1 MLVKLRRLGELSF
14 TCLFRTEDIFVNFN
28 LIDRVLR
35 QALHT
40 KVMPTVPHTSR
51 ILQLDVVVAHLAHE
65 QSEGRSENLL
75 NSELR
80 GLPIS

>member
-1 MLVKLRRLGELSF
+1 M
-14 TCLFRTEDIFVNFN
+14 NFN

-40 KVMPTVPHTSR
+40 KVMPAVPHTSR

-80 GLPIS
+80 RLPIS